1 MREFKLTLITESYHI
16 YDKYDL
22 GSCKVNTYDELWNI
36 IKDKME
42 ESTDEYTTWMEYMS
56 EFLGGAEEDTI
67 KDEMLEGS
75 FDDQGFIVGVGEEG
89 SVLCLD
95 VNSTL
100 INEDPVDVFEMIFNK
115 VYNLN

>member
-1 MREFKLTLITESYHI
+1 MREFKLTSIIESFHI

-22 GSCKVNTYDELWNI
+22 GSCKVKTYDELWNI

-42 ESTDEYTTWMEYMS
+42 ETADEYSTWMEYMK
-56 EFLGGAEEDTI
+56 EFTGEEDEKEI
-67 KDEMLEGS
+67 RDQMLEGS

-95 VNSTL
+95 VNSDL
-100 INEDPVDVFEMIFNK
+100 INEDPVDVFEKIMNK